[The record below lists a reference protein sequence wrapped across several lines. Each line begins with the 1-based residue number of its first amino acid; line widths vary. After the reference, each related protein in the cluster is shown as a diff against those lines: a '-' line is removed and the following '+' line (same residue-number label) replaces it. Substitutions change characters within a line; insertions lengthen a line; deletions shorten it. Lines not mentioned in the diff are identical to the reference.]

1 MNNISEQGNSQPLP
15 FQEIQDQSKP
25 EQICSD
31 PTRNVQ
37 LELFNFTSHT
47 SSGVF
52 NNYFIVFSRVGV
64 LEAKYCIENFSSR
77 RRRNGWWWK
86 LSLKTGQMRCGVSN
100 FYNVRLFTASLY
112 FSVLKRENTCKVST
126 KHTGMGAEKH
136 AKLTKHWHPVLSGLE
151 INARKMWVILIICEW
166 EKYIH
171 QPMFAR

>member
-47 SSGVF
+47 SLGVF

-64 LEAKYCIENFSSR
+64 LEAKYCIENFSSKIYGPSQYPLQR
-77 RRRNGWWWK
+77 THRGANQLGED
-86 LSLKTGQMRCGVSN
+86 TVSRVPAMWP
-100 FYNVRLFTASLY
+100 FLWQVRLSRSSARRSFTTKPFFALPRETRGCMSSSAS
-112 FSVLKRENTCKVST
+112 ST
-126 KHTGMGAEKH
+126 MLNLG
-136 AKLTKHWHPVLSGLE
+136 
-151 INARKMWVILIICEW
+151 
-166 EKYIH
+166 
-171 QPMFAR
+171 